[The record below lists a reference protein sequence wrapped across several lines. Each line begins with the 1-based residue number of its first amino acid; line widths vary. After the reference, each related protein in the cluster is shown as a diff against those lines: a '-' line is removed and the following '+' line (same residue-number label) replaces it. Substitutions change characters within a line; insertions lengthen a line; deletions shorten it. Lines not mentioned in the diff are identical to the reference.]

1 MIRISEKSFNP
12 GEEVSSFEKAAEGAG
27 AIVSFIGKVRGTS
40 GDNDVTALQLE
51 HYPGVTER
59 SIRDIAMTA
68 RERWAITQSLII
80 HRVGTLKP
88 SEPIV
93 LVCVAAAHR
102 REAFEAADYMMDYL
116 KTKALFWKKEIRG
129 GQAIWIEPR
138 DADYEDAARWRED
151 K

>member
-1 MIRISEKSFNP
+1 MIRVSEKSFDP
-12 GEEVSSFEKAAEGAG
+12 GEEVSAFEKVAEGAG

-116 KTKALFWKKEIRG
+116 KTKALFWKKEMRG
-129 GQAIWIEPR
+129 EQAIWIEPR